1 MPGLVHTINERLRG
15 FGVEVAHYPPLTHAL
30 SRRRRLLQHAATDLV
45 LDVGANTGQFV
56 DELRRHQQYRGRVV
70 SFEPLST
77 AYAALAQAARA
88 DSLWDVQ
95 PIGLASFCGTT
106 QLHVAGN
113 SRSSS
118 ILAMLPQHLAAAPES
133 QCVGTQTIEVRT
145 LDSLFA
151 QVARDAQHVWL
162 KIDTQG
168 YEHEVLAGAQASL
181 ERIEVVQ
188 IEMSLVPLYAGSP
201 TLAQSLALMS
211 ELGWRLVGLEP
222 GFEAAATGE
231 LLQVDGIFRREA
243 AP

>member
-1 MPGLVHTINERLRG
+1 MPGLAHVINERLRG
-15 FGVEVAHYPPLTHAL
+15 FGLEVGHYPPLTHAL
-30 SRRRRLLQHAATDLV
+30 SRRRRLLRHAATDLV

-70 SFEPLST
+70 SFEPLSS
-77 AYAALAQAARA
+77 AFAVLAQAARG

-95 PIGLASFCGTT
+95 PIGLADFCGAT
-106 QLHVAGN
+106 QLQVAGN

-118 ILAMLPQHLAAAPES
+118 ILAMLPRHLAAAPES
-133 QCVGTQTIEVRT
+133 HCIGTQPIEVRT

-151 QVARDAQHVWL
+151 QVAQDARHVWL

-168 YEHEVLAGAQASL
+168 YEHHVLAGARASL

-201 TLAQSLALMS
+201 TLQQSLSLMG
-211 ELGWRLVGLEP
+211 ELGYRLIGLEP
-222 GFEAAATGE
+222 GFEDAGSGA

-243 AP
+243 GA